1 MLGALLMLLV
11 AAAEVKDVIGGSD
24 DVWPCWKSLDVAF
37 AEGFITVLS
46 DEVAA
51 KKKIRWALV
60 IIQVN
65 VSFLQ
70 LRLEA

>member
-51 KKKIRWALV
+51 KKR
-60 IIQVN
+60 
-65 VSFLQ
+65 
-70 LRLEA
+70 